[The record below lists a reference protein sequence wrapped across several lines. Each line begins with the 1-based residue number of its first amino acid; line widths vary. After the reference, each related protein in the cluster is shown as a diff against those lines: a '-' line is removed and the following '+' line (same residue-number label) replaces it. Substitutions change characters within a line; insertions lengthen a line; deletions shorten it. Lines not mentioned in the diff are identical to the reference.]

1 MQLRVYS
8 EVTLYTNDRYLTD
21 RNNRF
26 RDLGWPRLASRLAS
40 KTEHETRFDHLPTY
54 LCRLAWKYQKNIYLH
69 LPHLPI
75 SCLKP
80 TCSIEFSAM
89 YVRAVLPD
97 PLNKFCSHSMRWTS
111 ARCILSKWCCIL
123 FGQISEW
130 NQINA
135 HTLAPTRKKASKN
148 LIAASVTSKKLP
160 NVYKSCPKWF
170 C

>member
-130 NQINA
+130 NQIKNRQFSLKVAQNDFARKMKAYQTFTKNA
-135 HTLAPTRKKASKN
+135 LRLWTIWAK
-148 LIAASVTSKKLP
+148 
-160 NVYKSCPKWF
+160 
-170 C
+170 

>member
-1 MQLRVYS
+1 MKLKEFIRRGGLSTLLWFYSINFTKILILYETNWGFLTRPTLRWLARYFVRWPT
-8 EVTLYTNDRYLTD
+8 TLWRCPTSLQDLT
-21 RNNRF
+21 F
-26 RDLGWPRLASRLAS
+26 SL
-40 KTEHETRFDHLPTY
+40 TT
-54 LCRLAWKYQKNIYLH
+54 
-69 LPHLPI
+69 
-75 SCLKP
+75 LKP